1 MVLMPMGQDDCS
13 DIVAI
18 LLEEIEVGNANV
30 DPVGGLFWKTHSG
43 VENQHLVTVTHSHA
57 IHPELADTAE
67 RNDLQNTTHLR
78 YCLYSLMSASGSP
91 QTVLLSRAV

>member
-30 DPVGGLFWKTHSG
+30 DPVGGLFWQTHSG
-43 VENQHLVTVTHSHA
+43 VENQHLVTVTPSHA
-57 IHPELADTAE
+57 THTEPTDTAE
-67 RNDLQNTTHLR
+67 RNVLPNRTHLR
-78 YCLYSLMSASGSP
+78 QCRYSLMSASGSP